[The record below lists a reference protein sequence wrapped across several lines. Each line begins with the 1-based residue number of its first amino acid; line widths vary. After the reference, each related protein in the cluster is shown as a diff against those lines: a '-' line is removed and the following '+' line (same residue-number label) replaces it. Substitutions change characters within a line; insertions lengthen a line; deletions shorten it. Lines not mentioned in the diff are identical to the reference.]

1 LKLSALQPDKIPLKE
16 LTTLSLYQLWV
27 SKQRCMKTL
36 DKTRKA
42 LTPIIKSKFQH
53 FQEIPL
59 DIIHMFGHTRHE
71 EEKKG
76 KRTTEGHEDL

>member
-16 LTTLSLYQLWV
+16 LTTLSLYQPWV
-27 SKQRCMKTL
+27 SKERCMKTL

-42 LTPIIKSKFQH
+42 QTPIIKSKFQH
-53 FQEIPL
+53 FQEITL
-59 DIIHMFGHTRHE
+59 DIIHIFGHRRHE

-76 KRTTEGHEDL
+76 KITKEGNEDL

>member
-16 LTTLSLYQLWV
+16 LTTLSLYQPWV
-27 SKQRCMKTL
+27 SKQRCVKPL

-42 LTPIIKSKFQH
+42 QTPLIKSKFQH

-59 DIIHMFGHTRHE
+59 DIIHMFGDTRHKE
-71 EEKKG
+71 DKKG
-76 KRTTEGHEDL
+76 KITREGHEDL